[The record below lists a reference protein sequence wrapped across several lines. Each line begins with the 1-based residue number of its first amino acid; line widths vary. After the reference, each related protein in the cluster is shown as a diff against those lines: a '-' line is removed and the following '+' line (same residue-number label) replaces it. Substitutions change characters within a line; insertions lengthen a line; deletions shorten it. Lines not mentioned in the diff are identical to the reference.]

1 MDDRLKK
8 DVKVVSLSLDP
19 VKKAFNVTCAKNL
32 VTSSEIVL
40 RKKNM
45 DKFNDD
51 DDENSLIVVQYYE
64 DALIVFE
71 GINTLFHDN
80 WILDCTYMF

>member
-1 MDDRLKK
+1 
-8 DVKVVSLSLDP
+8 
-19 VKKAFNVTCAKNL
+19 
-32 VTSSEIVL
+32 
-40 RKKNM
+40 M

-71 GINTLFHDN
+71 GINTLFYDN
-80 WILDCTYMF
+80 WILDYTYVFQKGIF

>member
-1 MDDRLKK
+1 MLHVQIK
-8 DVKVVSLSLDP
+8 
-19 VKKAFNVTCAKNL
+19 
-32 VTSSEIVL
+32 SSEIVL
-40 RKKNM
+40 RKKKM

-71 GINTLFHDN
+71 GINLFHDN
-80 WILDCTYMF
+80 WILDCTYVFQKGIF

>member
-1 MDDRLKK
+1 
-8 DVKVVSLSLDP
+8 
-19 VKKAFNVTCAKNL
+19 
-32 VTSSEIVL
+32 
-40 RKKNM
+40 M

-51 DDENSLIVVQYYE
+51 DDEKSLIVVQYYE

-80 WILDCTYMF
+80 WILDCTYVFQKGIF